1 MKTLFLTTLMML
13 ASFSA
18 RAQSVE
24 EGRYIGLQSGYGM
37 LSSSLSG
44 SGFNSDLP
52 GKGGLLYG
60 IDFSYQQP
68 DSEIQYNLKYDK
80 TSVDQTAPSGV
91 TPTSLSVFRE
101 EFRFV
106 ISISPWDSGR
116 FENLR
121 IGFGYGILQTGATD
135 TSPNNVLTKQSSQG
149 LLFNATYKTK
159 LKSDWSVLSD
169 FLIYLPHQIKE
180 SQQITGYNPKFI
192 GVELKFLAEYPLS
205 DDIIGFAG
213 ASYRIDQV
221 SYDGSVSR
229 GVTGGQDTRTQLA
242 IPVGIKIGY

>member
-13 ASFSA
+13 ASFSTK
-18 RAQSVE
+18 AQSVE
-24 EGRYIGLQSGYGM
+24 EGRYVGLQSGYGM

-52 GKGGLLYG
+52 NKGGLLYG
-60 IDFSYQQP
+60 IDFSYQNS
-68 DSEIQYNLKYDK
+68 DSETQYNLKYDK
-80 TSVDQTAPSGV
+80 TSVDQMAPSGV

-101 EFRFV
+101 DFRFV
-106 ISISPWDSGR
+106 ISISPWDSGK

-121 IGFGYGILQTGATD
+121 IGFGYGILQTGATN

-149 LLFNATYKTK
+149 LLFNASYKMK
-159 LKSDWSVLSD
+159 LKSDWSMLSE

-192 GVELKFLAEYPLS
+192 GAEIKFLAECPLS
-205 DDIIGFAG
+205 DDIVGFAG
-213 ASYRIDQV
+213 ASYRMDQV

-242 IPVGIKIGY
+242 IPIGIKIGY

>member
-1 MKTLFLTTLMML
+1 MKTLFLTTLTFFIG
-13 ASFSA
+13 FSA
-18 RAQSVE
+18 SAQSVE
-24 EGRYIGLQSGYGM
+24 EGRYIGIHSGYGI

-60 IDFSYQQP
+60 IDFSYQNP
-68 DSEIQYNLKYDK
+68 DGSTQYNLKYDK
-80 TSVDQTAPSGV
+80 AAVDQTAPSGV
-91 TPTSLSVFRE
+91 TPTNLSVFRE

-106 ISISPWDSGR
+106 IYFLPWDSGR

-121 IGFGYGILQTGATD
+121 IGFRYGSLQTGAND

-149 LLFNATYKTK
+149 LLFNAAYKMK
-159 LKSDWSVLSD
+159 LKSDWTLLSE
-169 FLIYLPHQIKE
+169 FLIYLPYQIKE
-180 SQQITGYNPKFI
+180 SSQITGYNPKFI
-192 GVELKFLAEYPLS
+192 GAEIKFLAEYPLS
-205 DDIIGFAG
+205 DDIVGFAG
-213 ASYRIDQV
+213 ASYRMDQV